1 MSRNPSLE
9 FAWPAV
15 TPRAA
20 AAAWS
25 RELSARLEQYLAAA
39 REHLA
44 AGRLAEA
51 VAAWQGA
58 LRDVPGMPVPRRD
71 AIARLIT
78 DTAFACARRAL
89 QQPEPDTAA
98 ALAWLER
105 VLAWDGLL
113 DEAGR
118 REALQAYALL
128 VHWSGRPDDALPY
141 YRAASAGDRD
151 ASSGLEG
158 RRGLDAW
165 HELDAACAYGAT
177 LARLQVA
184 AGGGSAGAADGAA
197 GVAPEAPRPAD
208 DHHLAGA
215 AWRRLRAM
223 DMLLGGDAA
232 GALAAFPGA
241 DTPALPRA
249 WALEGALLAAA
260 CSRWSTS
267 LQYYR
272 RALGAEG
279 FSGLPPGGLHRFV
292 FLAAVL
298 EGSGEPEA
306 ADLDAWVTA
315 LRLPARPPR
324 ALFPDAAAYRAWAAA
339 VRRRQL
345 RLWAQR
351 ALWELKERQ
360 DEPDGGAGA
369 VGERLRRSLYAVV
382 RWHSRSAAARWLR
395 VWLPC
400 AGPRAGAGV
409 RRRRRLRDSA
419 APDGAP
425 LHLLQLSVLAAERF
439 GGPEDVV
446 ARLNRLLRKFPRNA
460 WGLARWRTWMLRLAD
475 EAVRDG
481 RFRQALFQYVSLV
494 LYAPDDAEG
503 WLGCAAMWGML
514 GEDARAADCRRE
526 ARRALKAS
534 RLGAGGPGPAPG
546 DGAVLRGILEAL
558 LEEALGEDGPVPELP
573 VAKAMLV
580 RAVAASLRRPDVYLR
595 FLLERWAGG
604 PMSLAS
610 AG

>member
-25 RELSARLEQYLAAA
+25 WELSARLEQYLAAA

-260 CSRWSTS
+260 CSRRVAG
-267 LQYYR
+267 LRGHVGHAGGR
-272 RALGAEG
+272 RPRCR
-279 FSGLPPGGLHRFV
+279 LPP
-292 FLAAVL
+292 
-298 EGSGEPEA
+298 
-306 ADLDAWVTA
+306 
-315 LRLPARPPR
+315 
-324 ALFPDAAAYRAWAAA
+324 
-339 VRRRQL
+339 
-345 RLWAQR
+345 
-351 ALWELKERQ
+351 
-360 DEPDGGAGA
+360 
-369 VGERLRRSLYAVV
+369 RS
-382 RWHSRSAAARWLR
+382 
-395 VWLPC
+395 
-400 AGPRAGAGV
+400 
-409 RRRRRLRDSA
+409 
-419 APDGAP
+419 
-425 LHLLQLSVLAAERF
+425 
-439 GGPEDVV
+439 
-446 ARLNRLLRKFPRNA
+446 
-460 WGLARWRTWMLRLAD
+460 
-475 EAVRDG
+475 
-481 RFRQALFQYVSLV
+481 
-494 LYAPDDAEG
+494 
-503 WLGCAAMWGML
+503 
-514 GEDARAADCRRE
+514 
-526 ARRALKAS
+526 
-534 RLGAGGPGPAPG
+534 
-546 DGAVLRGILEAL
+546 
-558 LEEALGEDGPVPELP
+558 
-573 VAKAMLV
+573 
-580 RAVAASLRRPDVYLR
+580 
-595 FLLERWAGG
+595 
-604 PMSLAS
+604 
-610 AG
+610 